1 MYMKNLTLVAKRV
14 LYVSKLTNVN
24 NKKIRIFLS
33 VILANLIVAIDIG
46 IIVIFS
52 ALLTNVV
59 DGQNAIVVFIIE
71 IIQRNLYLIPV
82 KNYRRCC

>member
-1 MYMKNLTLVAKRV
+1 MKNLALVAKRD

-59 DGQNAIVVFIIE
+59 E
-71 IIQRNLYLIPV
+71 
-82 KNYRRCC
+82 